1 MIKKMKLKKIDFKG
15 LKFKGVKFKLDKFE
29 NMKLA
34 TKTAMMITGLLI
46 VVFVV
51 LISFT
56 INSASGA
63 IGETVKAEF
72 AADAYG
78 NALQVQAIIDTADS
92 TAQSLQDYLQVAF
105 KKGQLNKLVLDKQE
119 VLADGTK
126 VIYKQNSTKESEV
139 YGKEISLANHD
150 IENFILETGYS
161 TVKYDANIVGMSVA
175 FQQNKFDSAIKDYS
189 VYVNDEGA
197 ESREP
202 QSLGNYATYSQND
215 YYINPLK
222 TKEPYFTNPYTYED
236 KTIITVS
243 YPVIFN
249 GAVQAVV
256 MVDIDVSSFA
266 KIKSTDEKYPS
277 MYANII
283 TDGGVI
289 VFDSESADDIGHNL
303 DEYFKDKAE
312 YSKITDGFAGGVEFT
327 TQTIREDGRK
337 VSRFFSP
344 VSVGNKL
351 WWAQTVLNTEEVYD
365 DVNALKMVMVIMA
378 AIALVLII
386 IPVNIVLKRMLKP
399 IGGVVEAANQIA
411 EGKLDIHLE
420 VKSNDEIG
428 MLSKAFLTMAENL
441 NVIIVDIGYILG
453 ELAEGNFRLIS
464 QHINDYVGDYRK
476 ILLAIRH
483 MKENQN
489 SIISQVSQTA
499 DQVSSGSEQVA
510 AGAQALSQGATEQAS
525 GIEELSATI
534 TDISGKIKAN
544 AEDAVY
550 ASNLSSEAGKEV
562 ENGSAHMQSMMA
574 AMGEIT
580 NTSKEIGKII
590 KTIDDIAFQTN
601 ILALNAAVEAARAG
615 VAGKGFAVVAD
626 EVRNLAQKSA
636 EAAKNTT
643 ALIESTI
650 KAVSNGTKI
659 ADATAKS
666 LGIIVEKTSAVNE
679 TIRKIANASEEQ
691 ASAIYQVNQGVE
703 QISAVVQTNSATA
716 EESAAASEELSGQA
730 IMMKEIVGRFKLMD
744 DATANLIKKFDKA
757 KNDNEVKAVE
767 DGTYSKKQVSNFD
780 MNNSKY

>member
-15 LKFKGVKFKLDKFE
+15 LKLNGDKFKLEKFN

-34 TKTAMMITGLLI
+34 TKTAIMITGLLV

-63 IGETVKAEF
+63 ISETVKAEF
-72 AADAYG
+72 AADAYS

-105 KKGQLNKLVLDKQE
+105 KKSQLNKLVLDKQE
-119 VLADGTK
+119 ILADGTK
-126 VIYKQNSTKESEV
+126 VIYKQNTTKKSEV
-139 YGKEISLANHD
+139 YGKEISISSYD
-150 IENFILETGYS
+150 IENFMLETAYS
-161 TVKYDANIVGMSVA
+161 TVKDDPNIVGMAVGFEQS
-175 FQQNKFDSAIKDYS
+175 KFDTAIKDYS
-189 VYVNDEGA
+189 VYVTDEGA
-197 ESREP
+197 EKREP
-202 QSLGNYATYSQND
+202 QSLGDYATYSKED
-215 YYINPLK
+215 YYSVTLE
-222 TKEPYFTNPYTYED
+222 TKKPYFTNPFKQED

-243 YPVIFN
+243 YPVSFN

-256 MVDIDVSSFA
+256 MVDIDISSFA

-283 TDGGVI
+283 TDDGVI

-303 DEYFKDKAE
+303 EEFFKDKSE
-312 YSKITDGFAGGVEFT
+312 YSKITNGFAGGVEFT
-327 TQTIREDGRK
+327 TQTVREDGRV

-344 VSVGNKL
+344 VTVGDRL
-351 WWAQTVLNTEEVYD
+351 WWAQTVLNTAEVYD

-378 AIALVLII
+378 AAALVIII
-386 IPVNIVLKRMLKP
+386 IPLNLLLRKMLKP

-420 VKSNDEIG
+420 AKSNDEIG
-428 MLSKAFLTMAENL
+428 ILAKTFSKMAENL

-453 ELAEGNFRLIS
+453 ELAEGNFQIIS
-464 QHINDYVGDYRK
+464 QHLNDYVGDYRK

-483 MKENQN
+483 MKETQN
-489 SIISQVSQTA
+489 SIILQISQTA
-499 DQVSSGSEQVA
+499 EQVSLGSEQVA
-510 AGAQALSQGATEQAS
+510 SGAQALSQGATEQAS

-534 TDISGKIKAN
+534 ADITSKIKAN
-544 AEDAVY
+544 ADDAVY

-562 ENGSAHMQSMMA
+562 KNGSLHMQSMMA
-574 AMGEIT
+574 AMDEIT

-615 VAGKGFAVVAD
+615 MAGKGFAVVAD

-650 KAVSNGTKI
+650 KAVNNGTKI
-659 ADATAKS
+659 ADDTAKS

-679 TIRKIANASEEQ
+679 KITKIAQASEEQ
-691 ASAIYQVNQGVE
+691 ANSVYQINQGVE

-730 IMMKEIVGRFKLMD
+730 LIMKELVGRFKLMD
-744 DATANLIKKFDKA
+744 DNTANLIKKLDSA
-757 KNDNEVKAVE
+757 KNEHTEKAVD
-767 DGTYSKKQVSNFD
+767 DGNNNKKHVTNFD
-780 MNNSKY
+780 VNKY